1 MVKYKKG
8 VVLMLQNLKNFLI
21 AFLTGLIVF
30 GLCAIL
36 VLSTISG
43 GTTDNE
49 VSADES
55 IVTETAAD

>member
-1 MVKYKKG
+1 
-8 VVLMLQNLKNFLI
+8 MLQNLKNFLI

-36 VLSTISG
+36 VLSTISS

-49 VSADES
+49 VSADDS

>member
-1 MVKYKKG
+1 MVKYSKG
-8 VVLMLQNLKNFLI
+8 VINMLQNLKNFLI

-43 GTTDNE
+43 GA
-49 VSADES
+49 S
-55 IVTETAAD
+55 ETAANTDNSVVAQSAD